1 MICYSFAFIN
11 LTCPIIA
18 RRNPCFLSFCV
29 FHQSLFSLWNKV
41 SDWST
46 ELASAW
52 IPAGQKR
59 NPAGPGP
66 LSNSQQ
72 RRFLPPAGLCKNTP
86 PETGKNPPPSISFS
100 FVSVCSGEADVRV
113 QRQHQQLEQSETDPQ
128 RRRRAGGG
136 WSDQQQPADQHRSA
150 DTDLSG
156 GESSHSNKNRLN
168 LCNKTGGVIQTGVLS
183 ACWSV
188 SLPTLTYRW
197 RHRTS
202 CCSEC
207 KLFYKR

>member
-1 MICYSFAFIN
+1 MICYSFSFIN

-86 PETGKNPPPSISFS
+86 PETGKNPPP
-100 FVSVCSGEADVRV
+100 
-113 QRQHQQLEQSETDPQ
+113 QHQLQLCFCVFRGSWCQSAAAASAAWTEWNWSSTTTTSWRRLVWPAAAGRPAQ
-128 RRRRAGGG
+128 VSWHRSKRRRE
-136 WSDQQQPADQHRSA
+136 
-150 DTDLSG
+150 LS
-156 GESSHSNKNRLN
+156 L
-168 LCNKTGGVIQTGVLS
+168 
-183 ACWSV
+183 
-188 SLPTLTYRW
+188 
-197 RHRTS
+197 
-202 CCSEC
+202 
-207 KLFYKR
+207 